1 MCPAP
6 CGSRH
11 SAAGSHRRCAHSA
24 VDGLSLVELLVI
36 VTVLALLAAVGA
48 PSLVRLVDST
58 RLSAYANDFLLALHL
73 ARSEAIK
80 RRGRAGLCKS
90 ADGIS
95 CSDAGGWEQGWIVF
109 RDANS
114 NGLRDEGE
122 VVVQYTTKMA
132 ADFRFSGNA
141 TVAAYIS
148 YVPTGRTRLA
158 GGGFQAGTLTLCKVS
173 DPAMGGRQIVINSAG
188 RARVSRVNADSCN

>member
-1 MCPAP
+1 MCLAP

-11 SAAGSHRRCAHSA
+11 SAAGSHRRCAQGA
-24 VDGLSLVELLVI
+24 ANGLSLVELLV
-36 VTVLALLAAVGA
+36 VVAVLALLAAVGT
-48 PSLVRLVDST
+48 PLLSRLVDST
-58 RLSAYANDFLLALHL
+58 RLSSYANDFLAALHL

-80 RRGRAGLCKS
+80 RRERAGLCKS
-90 ADGIS
+90 ADGVS
-95 CSDAGGWEQGWIVF
+95 CSETGGWEQGWIVF

-114 NGLRDEGE
+114 NGLRDDGE
-122 VVVQYTTKMA
+122 LVVQYTARMA

-173 DPAMGGRQIVINSAG
+173 DPALGGRQIVINSAG
-188 RARVSRVNADSCN
+188 RARVSRVNADSCI